1 MLLKITP
8 NEIILEHT
16 FKITFHTIIPS
27 KIPQQDS
34 HSNNCKTS
42 MQFLHLTVLFS
53 VKYLQFHFN
62 QYLCI
67 SKNFA
72 LNTVF
77 IMRNQNRRSR
87 KVESQPSDKDENT
100 SETSFTQG
108 NATSVDVSENVNNIF
123 DRNLGSEQKEPSQI
137 NNEIEAI
144 TQRLSEQNNNKITQ
158 IEQPLNNKFE
168 EILKEI
174 RTNRKSNL
182 VNDEEDAENIRPSTS
197 TSENKLLRRKHA
209 SNNEI
214 DEDRNQDNRFQSSVL
229 QLRQPSTSF
238 GVANETLGDTIII
251 TENRQENADYHM
263 MIGGL
268 GIAEYHMVTEVGF
281 ADYHMVTGVGLADYH
296 MMTGGL
302 GLADYHTNNKHK

>member
-1 MLLKITP
+1 MMVMLLKITP
-8 NEIILEHT
+8 NEIILEYT

-27 KIPQQDS
+27 KIPQQDR
-34 HSNNCKTS
+34 HSIDCKTS

-53 VKYLQFHFN
+53 VKYLQFHFTE
-62 QYLCI
+62 YLCN
-67 SKNFA
+67 SKNFV

-87 KVESQPSDKDENT
+87 RVESQPSDEDENT
-100 SETSFTQG
+100 SETSLTQG
-108 NATSVDVSENVNNIF
+108 NATSADVSENVNNIF
-123 DRNLGSEQKEPSQI
+123 DRNLGSELKELSQI

-174 RTNRKSNL
+174 RTNRESNL
-182 VNDEEDAENIRPSTS
+182 VNDEEDAENNRPSTS

-251 TENRQENADYHM
+251 IENRQENADYHM

-268 GIAEYHMVTEVGF
+268 GIAEYHIGF
-281 ADYHMVTGVGLADYH
+281 QAFIETTVKRL
-296 MMTGGL
+296 
-302 GLADYHTNNKHK
+302 K